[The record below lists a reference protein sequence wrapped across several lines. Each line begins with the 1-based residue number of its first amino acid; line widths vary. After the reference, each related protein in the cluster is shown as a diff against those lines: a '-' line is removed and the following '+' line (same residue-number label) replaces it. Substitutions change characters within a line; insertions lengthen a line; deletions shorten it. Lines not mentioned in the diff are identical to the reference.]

1 MATKFEMLQ
10 RRRDVRS
17 MLETGMPTKRIAPYL
32 MERYELS
39 RSAAYR
45 LIEEGS
51 AALAEEMEQE

>member
-1 MATKFEMLQ
+1 
-10 RRRDVRS
+10 
-17 MLETGMPTKRIAPYL
+17 MPTKRIAPYL

-51 AALAEEMEQE
+51 TALAQEMEQE